1 MSATGRPD
9 FFIVGAPKCGT
20 TAMDAYLK
28 QHPEIFVPDAKE
40 LHHFGRDLVM
50 NRHRDDRAQ
59 YLARFAGRGPQHTR
73 AGEAS
78 VWYLWSRTCA
88 RELYEFDPESRIVI
102 MLRDPVEVMYS
113 QHSQAIVNALG
124 DEDILDFEQALA
136 AEPDRAA
143 GRRIPRHCTF
153 ADGLRYRAIADFA
166 PQVRRYFD
174 VFGRDRVHIIIF
186 DDFRADT
193 AGVYRDLLR
202 FLEVD
207 DAFEPAIEVVNA
219 NQVVGSHKVRRL
231 QKMIPP
237 GLKDLVPDRAR
248 RRVSE
253 TISRANITYKK
264 RPPMDPEL
272 RRRLSAEL
280 AGQVEAL
287 SELLGRDL
295 SHWSRPK

>member
-1 MSATGRPD
+1 MSAAKPD

-20 TAMDAYLK
+20 TAMNAYLR
-28 QHPEIFVPDAKE
+28 QHPEIFIPDAKE

-50 NRHRDDRAQ
+50 NRPRDDRAQ
-59 YLARFAGRGPQHTR
+59 YLARFAGRGPQHKR

-88 RELYEFDPESRIVI
+88 RELADFNPRARIVI

-153 ADGLRYRAIADFA
+153 ADGLRYRAIVDFA

-174 VFGRDRVHIIIF
+174 VFGRDRVHVIIF

-193 AGVYRDLLR
+193 AGAYRALLR
-202 FLEVD
+202 FLGVD
-207 DAFEPAIEVVNA
+207 EHFVPELAVVNA
-219 NQVVGSHKVRRL
+219 NQVVSSHRVRAVQRL
-231 QKMIPP
+231 IPP
-237 GLKDLVPDRAR
+237 GWKDLVPDRAR

-253 TISRANITYKK
+253 AISRANITYKK
-264 RPPMDPEL
+264 RPPMDPAL
-272 RRRLSAEL
+272 RGRLAAEL
-280 AGQVEAL
+280 TGQVEAL

-295 SHWSRPK
+295 SSWSRV